1 MVATS
6 QLIMQSSTFLEGLS
20 WDTADSCNTVGLQLA
35 EGLHYFVST
44 YQVNIVITVVV
55 GGGRNNIGEI
65 RVG

>member
-6 QLIMQSSTFLEGLS
+6 QLIMQSSTFLEELS
-20 WDTADSCNTVGLQLA
+20 SESANSCNPVGLELA

-55 GGGRNNIGEI
+55 GGGRKNIGEI